1 MPPTPLVTETNRLDD
16 TIEALALNGYAILE
30 NFLPTSHVEALAE
43 IAKSNWISG
52 NMVSAKTGKSGLK
65 DQSIRGD
72 YITWLDEHSEQP
84 AIKAY
89 FENMHAL
96 QRLLNQQLFMNLQEL
111 ETHLALYPV
120 GSVYQKHLDQFSH
133 GDISKNQYRQLSAVL
148 YLNKQW
154 TDQNG
159 GELRLHLN
167 ENEHLDFLPI
177 EGRLVLFL
185 SAKFWHEVRP
195 ANRER
200 VSLTGWFRTRSL
212 QLI

>member
-1 MPPTPLVTETNRLDD
+1 MLPTSPVIETNRFDS
-16 TIEALALNGYAILE
+16 TIDALALNGYAILE
-30 NFLPTSHVEALAE
+30 NFLPTNHIESLAE

-52 NMVSAKTGKSGLK
+52 NMTSAKTGKLGLTN
-65 DQSIRGD
+65 QAIRGD

-89 FENMHAL
+89 FESMHAL
-96 QRLLNQQLFMNLQEL
+96 QQVMNQQLFMNLQEL

-120 GSVYQKHLDQFSH
+120 DAVYQKHLDQFSH
-133 GDISKNQYRQLSAVL
+133 GDISKNQYRQLSAIL

-154 TDQNG
+154 TNQNG

-167 ENEHLDFLPI
+167 ENEHLDFLPV

-200 VSLTGWFRTRSL
+200 VSLTGWFRTRSQ

>member
-1 MPPTPLVTETNRLDD
+1 MLPTSPATKTNRFDS
-16 TIEALALNGYAILE
+16 TIDALALNGYAIFE
-30 NFLPTSHVEALAE
+30 SFLSTKHVEDLAE

-52 NMVSAKTGKSGLK
+52 NMTSAKTGKSGLK
-65 DQSIRGD
+65 DQAIRGD

-89 FENMHAL
+89 FEHMHAL
-96 QRLLNQQLFMNLQEL
+96 QRVLNQQLFMNLQEL
-111 ETHLALYPV
+111 ETHLALYPA

-133 GDISKNQYRQLSAVL
+133 GDISKNQHRQLSAVL

-159 GELRLHLN
+159 GELRLYLN

-185 SAKFWHEVRP
+185 SAKFWHEVLP

-200 VSLTGWFRTRSL
+200 VSLTGWFRTRSQ